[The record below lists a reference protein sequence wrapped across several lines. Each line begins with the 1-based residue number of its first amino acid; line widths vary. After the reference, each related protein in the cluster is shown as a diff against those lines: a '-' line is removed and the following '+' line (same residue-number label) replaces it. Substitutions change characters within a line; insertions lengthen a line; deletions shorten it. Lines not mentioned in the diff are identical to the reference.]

1 MPDEKLRDEEKP
13 NPQTAPPLDP
23 DLIYDELR
31 GGQNPKEA
39 LQKLADIQEREADS

>member
-1 MPDEKLRDEEKP
+1 MPDEKPRDEEKP
-13 NPQTAPPLDP
+13 NPSPPPPLDP

-39 LQKLADIQEREADS
+39 LKKLAEIEEREADS